1 MVALLVLP
9 YYVAHLSQVITVAKK
24 RADEANQAKG
34 RFLANM
40 SHEMRTPLNGV
51 IAMADVLRET
61 TPLRMRSERLSRRLS
76 DIGEY
81 AAGADRGRAR
91 HVEDRGRP
99 QSRVEKSPCSI
110 SAKLVTVDCQGDTA
124 AGALQI
130 HRRQYAVIDPAASRW
145 FEGDPHH
152 TRQVLLNLLANA
164 VKFTNKGEISLRV
177 SACAGDDDTATARF
191 EVKDTGIGI
200 PPEKQASIFEAFT
213 QADDSVTRIYGGT
226 GLGTTIAR
234 HLVLLMGGKI
244 GLESTPGFGSLFWF

>member
-1 MVALLVLP
+1 MTT
-9 YYVAHLSQVITVAKK
+9 S
-24 RADEANQAKG
+24 
-34 RFLANM
+34 ANM
-40 SHEMRTPLNGV
+40 LLAQIE
-51 IAMADVLRET
+51 DVLDMSKIE
-61 TPLRMRSERLSRRLS
+61 
-76 DIGEY
+76 
-81 AAGADRGRAR
+81 AGRIA
-91 HVEDRGRP
+91 VEIRP
-99 QSRVEKSPCSI
+99 FDL
-110 SAKLVTVDCQGDTA
+110 AKLVTSTVKVILPQARYKSIGVST
-124 AGALQI
+124 L
-130 HRRQYAVIDPAASRW
+130 IDPAASRW

-244 GLESTPGFGSLFWF
+244 GLESTPGFGSLFWFRAATQAGGTAGHRPYRRARCGAAELQRSSGSHAASGKRSQAPRRADTRRRR